1 MNTHSNL
8 QSRARRIACIGMV
21 LLTALAGC
29 GGGGGGDDDE
39 TVVTPP
45 PRQTPA
51 PRPMIPINPG
61 SGSQSLP
68 PVYSPQNPPQA
79 GGRDAS
85 GVEVSGLGNITQV
98 AVRNTRSGSVTFQAG
113 QWFEPKDG
121 GFQRMITTRT
131 TSVPS
136 GSTVNVP
143 VACMQREKGAP
154 ANGLRFFSQPKTASD
169 ATQQCQVNCLSSGG
183 NPQSCVW
190 GCQSSDTSGGGTRQG
205 VEITLTDNCNDGD
218 DIAFR
223 IFQYSSLS
231 DPDTVSPSSY
241 TNRAWPGGSNAYI
254 TTGFDGTVS
263 ERLACDSSSYWA
275 CFGAIPQDHFQAGQR
290 RNYWGVGIDHQFDCT
305 GCCASC
311 DGGELN
317 YTLTC
322 N

>member
-1 MNTHSNL
+1 MNSHSNL

-29 GGGGGGDDDE
+29 GGGGGGDDGE

-190 GCQSSDTSGGGTRQG
+190 GCQSSGTSGGGTVSRSRSPTTATT
-205 VEITLTDNCNDGD
+205 ETTSRS
-218 DIAFR
+218 AFSSTAACPTPTPFRLPR
-223 IFQYSSLS
+223 IPTGRGRADPTRTSPRGSTGRPRS
-231 DPDTVSPSSY
+231 DSPATVLATGRVSGPFPRTTSKPDSV
-241 TNRAWPGGSNAYI
+241 A
-254 TTGFDGTVS
+254 TTGASGSIT
-263 ERLACDSSSYWA
+263 SSTA
-275 CFGAIPQDHFQAGQR
+275 PGAAQAATEESSTTR
-290 RNYWGVGIDHQFDCT
+290 
-305 GCCASC
+305 
-311 DGGELN
+311 
-317 YTLTC
+317 
-322 N
+322 

>member
-1 MNTHSNL
+1 MKTHSNL

-29 GGGGGGDDDE
+29 GGGGNGDDG
-39 TVVTPP
+39 VTPP
-45 PRQTPA
+45 PRENPD

-68 PVYSPQNPPQA
+68 PVYSPRNPPQA
-79 GGRDAS
+79 GGRDAF
-85 GVEVSGLGNITQV
+85 GVEVSGLGRITEV
-98 AVRNTRSGSVTFQAG
+98 AVRNTGSGSVTFQAG

-121 GFQRMITTRT
+121 SFQRMIATRS

-143 VACMQREKGAP
+143 VACMQQEKGVP
-154 ANGLRFFSQPKTASD
+154 ANGLRFFSQPKTASG
-169 ATQQCQVNCLSSGG
+169 ATQQCQVNCLRSGG

-190 GCQSSDTSGGGTRQG
+190 GCQSSGSSGGGTGRG

-218 DIAFR
+218 NVAFR

-231 DPDTVSPSSY
+231 GPDTVSASSF
-241 TNRAWPGGSNAYI
+241 TNRAWPGGTRAYV
-254 TTGFDGTVS
+254 TPGSGRTVS

-275 CFGAIPQDHFQAGQR
+275 CFGAIPQSHFQSGQR
-290 RNYWGVGIDHQFDCT
+290 LNYWGVGIDHEYGCT

-317 YTLTC
+317 YRLTC